1 MREMFYNNSWKPQH
15 PSCNNRKTR
24 QIIKKEAE
32 DLLNNTINQPDL
44 KDTLRNTQFNNRR
57 IEYSGTFFSSPQGTF
72 SWIETQ

>member
-57 IEYSGTFFSSPQGTF
+57 IEYLNISKWKKTIVMDELYT
-72 SWIETQ
+72 